1 MPVAPSTHSL
11 FWLCGA
17 LFIVGAFLAV
27 GGILRRTLS
36 VTDRSSRLIAT
47 TGIVLALGGLA
58 GALTVAST
66 APGSTVAVM
75 KEMVGLGSAVVPSPA
90 PPPKPGVQQVQ
101 VTGVDFKF
109 QPSTISIKAAKK
121 IDVVFRNASSSS
133 PHTFTI
139 EGGPSFELKAEPGGS
154 ESGVLRGLRPG
165 TYQFI
170 CSIPG
175 HVQLGM
181 KGTLVVR

>member
-17 LFIVGAFLAV
+17 LFVVGAFLAV
-27 GGILRRTLS
+27 GGILRRALS
-36 VTDRSSRLIAT
+36 VTDRSSRLIAV
-47 TGIVLALGGLA
+47 TGMALALGGLA
-58 GALTVAST
+58 GALVVASS
-66 APGSTVAVM
+66 APGSTLAVM
-75 KEMVGLGSAVVPSPA
+75 KEMVGLGNSAPPAPA

-101 VTGVDFKF
+101 VAGVDFKF
-109 QPSTISIKAAKK
+109 QPSTITIKAAKK
-121 IDVVFRNASSSS
+121 VDFVFRNASSSS

-139 EGGPSFELKAEPGGS
+139 EGRPSFELKAEPGGS
-154 ESGVLRGLRPG
+154 DSGLLKGLKPG

-181 KGTLVVR
+181 KGTLV